1 MSISHWSL
9 VTVAAVA
16 MTGGL
21 ALQAAISPEPAAQAQ
36 AANTRVFELRTYTAA
51 PGKMENLKAR
61 FRDHVLPLFAKHGLQ
76 AIGGYYIPQDPPLSE
91 NTIIYVLVHESREAA
106 DRNWKAFQSDPEWI
120 KARDASVAEG
130 PITTSVTRMWLDPAD
145 FSPVK

>member
-1 MSISHWSL
+1 
-9 VTVAAVA
+9 
-16 MTGGL
+16 MTGGF
-21 ALQAAISPEPAAQAQ
+21 ALQAGMSPDPASQAQ
-36 AANTRVFELRTYTAA
+36 ASTRVFELRTYTAA
-51 PGKMENLKAR
+51 PGKMENLEAR
-61 FRDHVLPLFAKHGLQ
+61 FRDHTLRLFAKHGLQ
-76 AIGGYYIPQDPPLSE
+76 AIGGYYIPQEAPLSE

-120 KARDASVAEG
+120 KARDASIADG